1 MEAAIPIKDDGGPPS
16 PRKGAFLWCRIP
28 AKHPSVDAMAGNPPR
43 PSGTGAAS
51 KRRVIDLLFLIYRLE
66 DPFFLPIPAPLRRI
80 RAPIDVTLVGPP
92 EFVYFPAPP
101 EFLIGA
107 RTRQDVVVD
116 IRPFLRRRHGHFLE
130 DRIVGI
136 DDAGRTILTASGARH
151 GNGALFLG
159 TGPTF
164 RKDTTPGTRE
174 FIC

>member
-1 MEAAIPIKDDGGPPS
+1 MVPN
-16 PRKGAFLWCRIP
+16 PRQTSIGRRHGRQPATAFRNRRGLEKTGNRP
-28 AKHPSVDAMAGNPPR
+28 AFPYI
-43 PSGTGAAS
+43 PSGRPVFPA
-51 KRRVIDLLFLIYRLE
+51 
-66 DPFFLPIPAPLRRI
+66 DPGPLRRI